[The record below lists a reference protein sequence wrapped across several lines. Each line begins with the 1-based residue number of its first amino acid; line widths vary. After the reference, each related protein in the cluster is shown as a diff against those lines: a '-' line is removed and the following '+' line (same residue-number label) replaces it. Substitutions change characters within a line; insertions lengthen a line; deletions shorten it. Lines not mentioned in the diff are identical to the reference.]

1 MLSLLLSSF
10 LRICRQEQDD
20 EEEDKEEEEE
30 VEVEEVEEEEGDE
43 EEDAPAEEEI
53 DEEELAKMMKP
64 QLQTNIYP
72 ESVISL
78 QATQLFLKRRA
89 KTFLESLSKAH
100 DKWHISKMHQK
111 IE

>member
-1 MLSLLLSSF
+1 
-10 LRICRQEQDD
+10 
-20 EEEDKEEEEE
+20 
-30 VEVEEVEEEEGDE
+30 
-43 EEDAPAEEEI
+43 
-53 DEEELAKMMKP
+53 MKP

-100 DKWHISKMHQK
+100 DKWHISKMH
-111 IE
+111 